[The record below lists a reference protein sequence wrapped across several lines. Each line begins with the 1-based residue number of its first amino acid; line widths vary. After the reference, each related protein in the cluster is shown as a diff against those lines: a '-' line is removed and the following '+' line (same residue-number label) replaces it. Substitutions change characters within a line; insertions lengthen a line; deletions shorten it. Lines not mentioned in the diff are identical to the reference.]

1 LINNICKP
9 KLINVAQDA
18 QDAKG
23 QVYQSE
29 LFQRCLF
36 NMNNSP
42 QPEAP
47 QSDVVKIRLKHNG
60 WEVEIT
66 CAENKVKEVVRNV
79 LDSIDHPS
87 PLDEKN
93 TVAIGDLQKQVEN
106 IRMLI
111 GSDTIV
117 PNKEVVRREKKS
129 PHKSGMTCRILLET
143 LWEEGY
149 FANQRLLAEIH
160 EELLRRGYSYDRTAV
175 SHSLTDM
182 VREGIIIRNGT
193 ARNYVYLQ
201 KTPKI
206 N

>member
-1 LINNICKP
+1 MINNICEP

-18 QDAKG
+18 QDAKE
-23 QVYQSE
+23 QVYQGE

-36 NMNNSP
+36 NMNDSP
-42 QPEAP
+42 PPLAA
-47 QSDVVKIRLKHNG
+47 QSDEVKIKLKHKG

-66 CAENKVKEVVRNV
+66 CTENKVKEVVQNV
-79 LDSIDHPS
+79 LDGIDHPS

-93 TVAIGDLQKQVEN
+93 SVAIGELQNQFEN

-111 GSDTIV
+111 DSNAIPSGKGVI
-117 PNKEVVRREKKS
+117 RRERKS
-129 PHKSGMTCRILLET
+129 SHKTGMTCRILLET

-149 FANQRLLAEIH
+149 FATQRLLAEIH

-182 VREGIIIRNGT
+182 VREGIIIRSGT
-193 ARNYVYLQ
+193 ARNYIYLQ
-201 KTPKI
+201 KTT
-206 N
+206 

>member
-1 LINNICKP
+1 LINNICEP
-9 KLINVAQDA
+9 NLINVAQDA
-18 QDAKG
+18 QDAKE
-23 QVYQSE
+23 QVYQGE

-36 NMNNSP
+36 NMNDGP
-42 QPEAP
+42 PPLAA
-47 QSDVVKIRLKHNG
+47 QSDEVKIRLKHNG

-66 CAENKVKEVVRNV
+66 CAENKVKEVVENV

-93 TVAIGDLQKQVEN
+93 AVAIGELQNQVEN
-106 IRMLI
+106 IKMQI
-111 GSDTIV
+111 DSNPIA
-117 PNKEVVRREKKS
+117 PSKEVIRRERKS
-129 PHKSGMTCRILLET
+129 PHKTGMTCRILLET

-149 FANQRLLAEIH
+149 FVTQRLLAEIH

-201 KTPKI
+201 KTT
-206 N
+206 